1 MFYKKFSEIK
11 VGVFIFVAVVI
22 VTATIFWSKG
32 FIMGKDKRD
41 MVAFFS
47 AVSSLSFGDPVTV
60 NGVVKGKVNNIELV
74 GDSVKVDFS
83 LEKDVV
89 IKTDY
94 SIEVASP
101 ELMGG
106 KVLYIKPGKEINQ
119 IDYKRPLTGVNGA
132 DISTIM
138 KAASDMA
145 GDVKTLISKFNKTAD
160 NLDLVLVNINELV
173 GDKRLQ
179 GDLKNTLSNLA
190 VTSNNLNGLVADS
203 RKNVNNLS
211 DNADKTLKSVN
222 TLLDD
227 TTPEI
232 KNTFK
237 DVQTLT
243 VKFDSL
249 VTNLNL
255 IVSDIQTQKSGVGK
269 FMYDDKFFNNLNKLI
284 EEVEKLTVKI
294 KNDGVKIN
302 LF

>member
-173 GDKRLQ
+173 GDKRMQ

-211 DNADKTLKSVN
+211 DNADKTLKNVN

-237 DVQTLT
+237 DVQSLT

>member
-89 IKTDY
+89 IKTDD

-106 KVLYIKPGKEINQ
+106 KVLYIKPGKENHRVLA
-119 IDYKRPLTGVNGA
+119 RPDA
-132 DISTIM
+132 
-138 KAASDMA
+138 
-145 GDVKTLISKFNKTAD
+145 
-160 NLDLVLVNINELV
+160 
-173 GDKRLQ
+173 
-179 GDLKNTLSNLA
+179 
-190 VTSNNLNGLVADS
+190 
-203 RKNVNNLS
+203 
-211 DNADKTLKSVN
+211 
-222 TLLDD
+222 
-227 TTPEI
+227 
-232 KNTFK
+232 
-237 DVQTLT
+237 
-243 VKFDSL
+243 
-249 VTNLNL
+249 
-255 IVSDIQTQKSGVGK
+255 
-269 FMYDDKFFNNLNKLI
+269 
-284 EEVEKLTVKI
+284 
-294 KNDGVKIN
+294 
-302 LF
+302 

>member
-11 VGVFIFVAVVI
+11 VGVFIFIAIVI

-32 FIMGKDKRD
+32 FIVGKDKRD

-60 NGVVKGKVNNIELV
+60 NGVVKGKVNNIELI
-74 GDSVKVDFS
+74 GDSVKVEFS

-89 IKTDY
+89 LKTDY

-106 KVLYIKPGKEINQ
+106 KVLYIRPGKDANQ
-119 IDYKRPLTGVNGA
+119 LDYSKPLVGFNGA

-173 GDKRLQ
+173 GDKRMQ
-179 GDLKNTLSNLA
+179 GDLKNTMSNLA
-190 VTSNNLNGLVADS
+190 VTSRSLNGLVADS

-211 DNADKTLKSVN
+211 DNADKTLKNVN

-237 DVQTLT
+237 DVQSLT

-255 IVSDIQTQKSGVGK
+255 IVSDIQTQNSGVGR
-269 FMYDDKFFNNLNKLI
+269 FIYDDKFFNNLNKLI
-284 EEVEKLTVKI
+284 IEVEKLTVKI